1 MVLAV
6 VTGGAKGI
14 GRAAVLQL
22 SEDGFDVAILDLHLK
37 EEEAYE
43 IVSHVRKTG
52 GTARFYP
59 TNVLKKHK
67 FQAAVK
73 AAVADM
79 GNLDVL
85 VNNAGIGITS
95 PLELQGEEDFQ
106 KTIDNNVKSCL
117 WGMQIALAEF
127 KRTNHQGK
135 IINAASSLAHQGM
148 ATVGVYA
155 MSKACIKSLTQ
166 TAAKEFAKYGIMVNC
181 YCPGPIRTD
190 LFEAIVDR
198 TEELKIATADEVVDL
213 QRNGMLMKKFGTTEE
228 IADVISFL
236 ASPRRQWITGQSF
249 TADGGLNFT

>member
-14 GRAAVLQL
+14 GRAAVFQL
-22 SEDGFDVAILDLHLK
+22 SQDGFDVAILDLPLK
-37 EEEAYE
+37 EEEAQE
-43 IVSHVRKTG
+43 IISLVKRSG
-52 GTARFYP
+52 GIAHFYP
-59 TNVLKKHK
+59 TDVLKKHK
-67 FQAAVK
+67 FEAAVK
-73 AAVADM
+73 RAVADL
-79 GNLDVL
+79 GNLDVM
-85 VNNAGIGITS
+85 VNNAGISIMA

-106 KTIDNNVKSCL
+106 KMIDTNVKSCL
-117 WGMQIALAEF
+117 WGIQIAIAEF
-127 KRTNHQGK
+127 RRTRHQGK

-155 MSKACIKSLTQ
+155 MTKACIKSLTQ
-166 TAAKEFAKYGIMVNC
+166 TAAKEFAQFGIMVNC

-190 LFEAIVDR
+190 LFEGIVDR
-198 TEELKIATADEVVDL
+198 SEELKLATADEAVEL